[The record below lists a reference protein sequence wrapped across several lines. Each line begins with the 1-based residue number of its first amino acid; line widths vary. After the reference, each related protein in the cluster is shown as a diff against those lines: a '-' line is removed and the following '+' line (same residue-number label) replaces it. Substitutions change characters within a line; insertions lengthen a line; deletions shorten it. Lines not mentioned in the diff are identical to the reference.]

1 MAILQKDL
9 TALRK
14 EFKTLEKKME
24 KLLKGFDS
32 SPKPKKAA
40 KPKAVKKAVSKK
52 STAKKAPAK
61 KAPAKKAAAQKKA
74 VKKAPVK
81 KAPAKKK
88 AVAKAPA
95 KKAPAPKKAV
105 EVTATDQIL
114 KIIKRSKKGVDVPT
128 LKEKTG
134 FDDKKV
140 RNIVFRAAKEGRI
153 KKSGRGV
160 YVGG

>member
-40 KPKAVKKAVSKK
+40 QPKAVKKAVSKK

-153 KKSGRGV
+153 IKSGRGV

>member
-24 KLLKGFDS
+24 QLLKGFDS

-52 STAKKAPAK
+52 SPAK